1 MDTHSRRVLDCVM
14 EQESFND
21 IVALTAITPSKSE
34 NPAAQKHEQKQ
45 WRKASE
51 RHVML
56 RDW

>member
-1 MDTHSRRVLDCVM
+1 MDTRLRRVLDCLV

-21 IVALTAITPSKSE
+21 IVALTAITHSKSE